1 MTPPSNGEP
10 LVGHS
15 DAVLLRGTLPD
26 TALQALA
33 VDEETIHVAD
43 DGGGDAI
50 DHPSGLRMGSSTT
63 VGEA

>member
-1 MTPPSNGEP
+1 MANRSSVIPTPCSCAAPW
-10 LVGHS
+10 
-15 DAVLLRGTLPD
+15 AD